1 MAQTADGKALTEANR
16 VGQLAVAA
24 RAIAVSKILWDGL
37 DVSDIDGSTERW
49 MPGQVATLQRF
60 YGESTDLASAYLN
73 DYRIAETGSPA
84 PVEVPPFNT
93 AEMRNAALLA
103 GPIRVKMLIGDG
115 MSATEAHSKAFT
127 KFGGIV
133 SRQVLSGGRGAVN
146 RTERRDSRAK
156 GWRRVSDG
164 DPCTFCAMLCA
175 RGPVYGSEQKA
186 QQIGGSGLQYHGH
199 CGCTA
204 EIIYGDWTPTETEQ
218 EYINRYEAAAQEA
231 EAADGVR
238 VQETVLWRMR
248 RNGGFK
254 DSPKI
259 RTT

>member
-1 MAQTADGKALTEANR
+1 MALTAEGKELTEANR
-16 VGQLAVAA
+16 VGQLAIAA
-24 RAIAVSKILWDGL
+24 RATAVSKILWDGL
-37 DVSDIDGSTERW
+37 DVSDIDGSTEQW
-49 MPGQVATLQRF
+49 MPGQVATLRRF
-60 YGESTDLASAYLN
+60 YGDSTNLATAYLN
-73 DYRIAETGSPA
+73 DYRVAELGSPA
-84 PVEVPPFNT
+84 DVEVPPFNT

-164 DPCTFCAMLCA
+164 DPCTFCAMLCS

-186 QQIGGSGLQYHGH
+186 QQIGGSGLQFHGS

-204 EIIYGDWTPTETEQ
+204 EIIYGEWNPTETEQ
-218 EYINRYEAAAQEA
+218 QFIDSYEAAAQEA
-231 EAADGVR
+231 NDDGQSR
-238 VQETVLWRMR
+238 TQETVLWRMR
-248 RNGGFK
+248 HSGDFK

-259 RTT
+259 RAT